1 MDYSPNA
8 ASLFRDLGGLDDMI
22 FRLKAEIGLPT
33 YPSSPGEAAQA
44 MQIIS
49 ENPEAATGAAV
60 DAPPAAPGGEST
72 EAPQAMQVASNN
84 AEAVPSSEEA
94 AASAAASASATAASE
109 GASPSEPPPVPY
121 HRRVLLKS
129 LLRAIA
135 LASYAPGTAT
145 RPDVSHTSL
154 CHLA

>member
-33 YPSSPGEAAQA
+33 DPSSSEEAAQA
-44 MQIIS
+44 MQITN
-49 ENPEAATGAAV
+49 ENPEAAISAAV
-60 DAPPAAPGGEST
+60 DASPAAPDGEAT
-72 EAPQAMQVASNN
+72 EAPQAMQVASND

-94 AASAAASASATAASE
+94 AASTATSASATAAAE
-109 GASPSEPPPVPY
+109 GASSSEPPPVPY

-145 RPDVSHTSL
+145 RPDVSPGSL
-154 CHLA
+154 YPLA